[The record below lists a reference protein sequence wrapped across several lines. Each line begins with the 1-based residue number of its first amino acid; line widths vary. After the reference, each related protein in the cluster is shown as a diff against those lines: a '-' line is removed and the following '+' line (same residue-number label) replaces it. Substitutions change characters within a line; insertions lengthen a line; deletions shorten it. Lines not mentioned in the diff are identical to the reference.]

1 MQNESTDATNAG
13 DAGNAENAG
22 PVTTRRRLL
31 ATSAAA
37 GAVATAGCLGT
48 RDGDV
53 PDPSV
58 VDQRIDDGWRLID
71 ESDGLVFEESFGPVT
86 IQALER
92 TDVYEY
98 VDVAEALAE
107 AFGVSGSPVL
117 FFASRIDLRPAI
129 DQLPGGIGRGRLME
143 EVRPAAEAAFRDQLR
158 ESGLE
163 DVELEETETVTVTS
177 GFEATAFRFTARFPM
192 EGEMESPVG
201 GTESVDG
208 VLDLEARL
216 AVWHDGT
223 DVLLSGG
230 AYPTEPIS
238 DVIDRSL
245 TDALDADDVIEETLD
260 EETADVLA
268 TDPETFAEAVDALL
282 VSVE

>member
-1 MQNESTDATNAG
+1 MQDESTD
-13 DAGNAENAG
+13 AG

-37 GAVATAGCLGT
+37 GTVATAGCLGT
-48 RDGDV
+48 RDGAV
-53 PDPSV
+53 PGPSV
-58 VDQRIDDGWRLID
+58 VDQRIDDGWRLLE
-71 ESDGLVFEESFGPVT
+71 ESDGVVFEESFGPVT
-86 IQALER
+86 IRALER
-92 TDVYEY
+92 TDLYEY
-98 VDVAEALAE
+98 VDVAEALAD
-107 AFGVSGSPVL
+107 AFGVEGSPVL
-117 FFASRIDLRPAI
+117 FFASRIDMRPAI

-143 EVRPAAEAAFRDQLR
+143 EVQPAAEAAFRDQLR

-163 DVELEETETVTVTS
+163 SVELEETEEVTVAS
-177 GFEATAFRFTARFPM
+177 GHEATAFRFTARFPLD
-192 EGEMESPVG
+192 GEMELPVG
-201 GTESVDG
+201 GTESVEG
-208 VLDLEARL
+208 VIDLEARL

-238 DVIDRSL
+238 DAIDRSL
-245 TDALDADDVIEETLD
+245 SDALDADDVIEETLD